1 MCGITGII
9 AKNAGQYRD
18 KLSSMTKSIK
28 HRGPDGDGIHI
39 FSNCALGHVRLSTI
53 DLVGGYQPMLFGDNQ
68 GGLVF
73 NGEIYGYQDI
83 KKGLSPY
90 EFKTKSDTEVIIA
103 LYKKYGEGFVE
114 KLPGAFSF
122 AIWDDASQ
130 SLVCARDRFGEKPF
144 YYAIG
149 DNGEFMFASEIKAI
163 IASKLLTP
171 IIDKES
177 LSHYLKKL
185 CVAANKTI
193 YKNIHILPAAHFL
206 IYRNNKI
213 EIKKYWELP
222 SIQGKITLDEAKEK
236 LSNLLKESVQKQL
249 VADIPVGAFLSGG
262 MDSSITVALAK
273 EFNKNIETFSFAF
286 NNSYNELSYA
296 NLIAKRYETKHTEL
310 FDSEEEISEVLLKLS
325 KIYDE
330 PFADS
335 SAIPTYLISKL
346 TQKHTR
352 VALTGDGGDE
362 LFGGYGW
369 YKNLLNFKPEKGNL
383 LGEYTNKVIGKIIS
397 KATNSGTNK
406 FTQKSFGHRYGRNF
420 PNIIEAHD
428 SQISYFS
435 GEEISELDL
444 PLPSSFKP
452 DWETSNSIND
462 AMKMDIKEYMPA
474 DILKKTDRSSMAC
487 GLELRAPFLDQ
498 KLAEFAISLPY
509 QLKLN
514 SSEQKIILKEAFKDH
529 LPPEILKR
537 NKKGFGA
544 PVGKWLQLENVSK
557 IKKEYLLDPSKRIY
571 DIFDK
576 DRLHQISDQNN
587 YQTWITLVLSIWL
600 EENRYEI
607 K

>member
-9 AKNAGQYRD
+9 AKNADQYRD
-18 KLSSMTKSIK
+18 KLSSMTKSIN
-28 HRGPDGDGIHI
+28 HRGPDGDGVHV
-39 FSNCALGHVRLSTI
+39 FPNCALGHVRLSTI
-53 DLVGGYQPMLFGDNQ
+53 DLVGGCQPMLFKDRQ

-73 NGEIYGYQDI
+73 NGEIYGYQEI
-83 KKGLSPY
+83 KKGLSTY
-90 EFKTKSDTEVIIA
+90 DFKTKSDTEVIIA

-122 AIWDDASQ
+122 AIWDEASQ
-130 SLVCARDRFGEKPF
+130 SLICARDRFGEKPF
-144 YYAIG
+144 YYATG
-149 DNGEFMFASEIKAI
+149 NNGEFVFASEIKAI
-163 IASKLLTP
+163 IASGLIEP

-185 CVAANKTI
+185 CVPADKTI
-193 YKNIHILPAAHFL
+193 YKNIHVLPSSHL
-206 IYRNNKI
+206 LTYKNNKI
-213 EIKKYWELP
+213 EIKKYWEFPKILE
-222 SIQGKITLDEAKEK
+222 KITLDDAKEK
-236 LSNLLKESVQKQL
+236 LNYLLKESVKNQL

-262 MDSSITVALAK
+262 MDSSIIVALARN
-273 EFNKNIETFSFAF
+273 FNRNIETFSFAF
-286 NNSYNELSYA
+286 NDSYNELSYA

-310 FDSEEEISEVLLKLS
+310 FDGEKEIGEVLLQLS

-362 LFGGYGW
+362 FFGGYGW
-369 YKNLLNFKPEKGNL
+369 YKNLLNFKPGSGNL
-383 LGEYTNKVIGKIIS
+383 LSEYTNKIIGKIIS
-397 KATNSGTNK
+397 KATGSGTNK

-420 PNIIEAHD
+420 SSIIEVHD

-435 GEEISELDL
+435 DEEILGIGL
-444 PLPSSFKP
+444 PLPPLFRT
-452 DWETSNSIND
+452 DWETSNSID
-462 AMKMDIKEYMPA
+462 DVIKMDLKEYMPA
-474 DILKKTDRSSMAC
+474 DILKKIDRASMAC

-498 KLAEFAISLPY
+498 KLSEFAISLPY

-514 SSEQKIILKEAFKDH
+514 SDEQKIILKETFKEY

-544 PVGKWLQLENVSK
+544 PVNKWLQLENVSK
-557 IKKEYLLDPSKRIY
+557 IKKDYLLDSSRRIY
-571 DIFDK
+571 KIFDGNK
-576 DRLHQISDQNN
+576 LKIISGKNN
-587 YQTWITLVLSIWL
+587 YQTWIMLVLSMWMEDNKYDI
-600 EENRYEI
+600 E
-607 K
+607 